1 MHTQPIRIL
10 IIDDEEAAGNILQL
24 LIEKH
29 VPGEKQIHYCN
40 TPEEALR
47 ILPEFKPSLVML
59 DIEMP
64 NMNGFDFL
72 NKAVNWEFD
81 VIFTTAYD
89 KYAIKAIRFSALDY
103 LLKPIDIIDLQNAVN
118 RHIIKKEFKP
128 RQQEKLV
135 DNLINN
141 LKQKDTSA
149 FKLALSTMEGVFFF
163 EPAQIIRC
171 EGENNYTRFYFPD
184 RKPLLVS
191 RTMKEFEDILTEY
204 DFIRVHKSHLV
215 NRKFVKHLDKDDL
228 LWLTDDSHIVV
239 SRRKKEEV
247 MKVLMNKK

>member
-1 MHTQPIRIL
+1 M
-10 IIDDEEAAGNILQL
+10 LQM

-29 VPGEKQIHYCN
+29 IPGEKEIKCCAS
-40 TPEEALR
+40 PGEA
-47 ILPEFKPSLVML
+47 IEVIGNFKPTLLML

-64 NMNGFDFL
+64 HMNGFDLL
-72 NKAVNWEFD
+72 NRLGSWEFD

-103 LLKPIDIIDLQNAVN
+103 LLKPVDILDLQNAVN
-118 RHIIKKEFKP
+118 RHIVRKEFQP
-128 RQQEKLV
+128 GRQEKLMN
-135 DNLINN
+135 NLITN
-141 LKQKDTSA
+141 LQQPDSSS

-163 EPAQIIRC
+163 QPSSIIRC

-184 RKPLLVS
+184 QKPLLVS
-191 RTMKEFEDILTEY
+191 RTMKEFEDILCDY

-215 NRKFVKHLDKDDL
+215 NKKFVKHLDKEGL
-228 LWLTDDSHIVV
+228 LWLTDGSHISV

-247 MKVLMNKK
+247 VKILSSKK

>member
-1 MHTQPIRIL
+1 MNHTLKIL
-10 IIDDEEAAGNILQL
+10 IVDDEPAAGNILQL

-29 VPGEKQIHYCN
+29 VPGEKEIRYFTN
-40 TPEEALR
+40 PEEAL
-47 ILPEFKPSLVML
+47 IAMADYKPSLVML

-64 NMNGFDFL
+64 HMNGFDFL
-72 NKAVNWEFD
+72 NKAVNCDFD

-103 LLKPIDIIDLQNAVN
+103 LLKPVDISELQNAIN
-118 RHIIKKEFKP
+118 RHLVKQEFKP
-128 RQQEKLV
+128 PFRDKLV
-135 DNLINN
+135 HNLINN
-141 LKQKDTSA
+141 LQQKDTAA

-163 EPAQIIRC
+163 DPALIIRC

-191 RTMKEFEDILTEY
+191 KTMKEYDDILSDY
-204 DFIRVHKSHLV
+204 GFIRVHKSHLV
-215 NRKFVKHLDKDDL
+215 NKKFVKYMDKEGL
-228 LWLTDDSHIVV
+228 LWMNDGSHITV

-247 MKVLMNKK
+247 MKQLLYK

>member
-1 MHTQPIRIL
+1 MKDPVKIL
-10 IIDDEEAAGNILQL
+10 IVDDEPAAGNILQL

-29 VPGEKQIHYCN
+29 VPGEKFIRYFSS
-40 TPEEALR
+40 PEEALAV
-47 ILPEFKPSLVML
+47 LPEFKPSLVML

-64 NMNGFDFL
+64 TMNGFDFL
-72 NKAVNWEFD
+72 NRAVYCEFD

-103 LLKPIDIIDLQNAVN
+103 LLKPIDISELQNAIN
-118 RHIIKKEFKP
+118 RHLVIKDIKP
-128 RQQEKLV
+128 KQQEKLM
-135 DNLINN
+135 DNLISN
-141 LKQKDTSA
+141 LQQKDAST

-163 EPAQIIRC
+163 EPASIIRC

-191 RTMKEFEDILTEY
+191 KTMKEYEEILS
-204 DFIRVHKSHLV
+204 DHHFIRVHKSHLV
-215 NRKFVKHLDKDDL
+215 NKKFVRHLDKEGL
-228 LWLTDDSHIVV
+228 LWLTDGSHIAV

-247 MKVLMNKK
+247 MKELVNR